1 MYAEQNV
8 SAKQHIRPEQ
18 NFKRKPKSI
27 RGSVEE
33 KDLIRI

>member
-8 SAKQHIRPEQ
+8 RAKQHIRPEQ
-18 NFKRKPKSI
+18 NLIRKPKSI
-27 RGSVEE
+27 RGSGEE